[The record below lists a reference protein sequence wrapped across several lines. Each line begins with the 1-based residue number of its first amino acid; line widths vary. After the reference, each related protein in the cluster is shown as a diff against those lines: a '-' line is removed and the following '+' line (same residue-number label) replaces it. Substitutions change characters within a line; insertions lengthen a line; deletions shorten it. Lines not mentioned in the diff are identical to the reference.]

1 MAKKLV
7 LVGRDDPLSG
17 ALLGAFTAH
26 GYACEVLRLEDAG
39 SADSA
44 PLVIERRLT
53 DLSPDV
59 VVICPSWRG
68 RGDFLDSSAEA
79 WQEALYENVEVVT
92 YVMQAAANVFKASQ
106 KEGRIIVTSHV
117 GALTPFR
124 GLSLLGTTL
133 AAVKALVK
141 MLALELAPIKTTVNS
156 VALGPFMEGLE
167 LPDASTDKLKQD
179 TPLQDDMLTAAAEV
193 CLFLASKAGG
203 HLTGQTLPVEG
214 GFLLTRASG
223 GSPYAD

>member
-17 ALLGAFTAH
+17 ALLEAFTTH
-26 GYACEVLRLEDAG
+26 GYVCQSLRLEDAG
-39 SADSA
+39 SADSITVA
-44 PLVIERRLT
+44 AKRHLT
-53 DLSPDV
+53 VLSPDV

-68 RGDFLDSSAEA
+68 RGAFLDSSAGE
-79 WQEALYENVEVVT
+79 WQEALHENVEVVT
-92 YVMQAAANVFKASQ
+92 YVMQAAADVFKASQ

-117 GALTPFR
+117 AALTPFR

-141 MLALELAPIKTTVNS
+141 MLALELAPLKTTVNS
-156 VALGPFMEGLE
+156 VALGPLVEGLE
-167 LPDASTDKLKQD
+167 LPDASTDKLRQD
-179 TPLQDDMLTAAAEV
+179 TPLQDDMFTAAAEV
-193 CLFLASKAGG
+193 CLFLASEAGG